1 MNEDLKGLIDSY
13 NYLLQRCSEA
23 LAPGIQQEQRT
34 QLKEAVDTFLEAS
47 HTD

>member
-34 QLKEAVDTFLEAS
+34 QLKEAVDTFIKAS
-47 HTD
+47 QTD